1 MRLQGSFYSDMG
13 NKGVFKCVEQG
24 RGGVK
29 TSFALVPL
37 DKVTIVSPE
46 VSSFDSVDVI
56 CTGRTVDD
64 VEFRYSEMMAL
75 FHWGP

>member
-1 MRLQGSFYSDMG
+1 MRLQGSFCYDFYDSSD
-13 NKGVFKCVEQG
+13 KGVFRCVEQG

-37 DKVTIVSPE
+37 DKVTSVSPE
-46 VSSFDSVDVI
+46 VSSFDSADVI

-64 VEFRYSEMMAL
+64 VEFLYSELM
-75 FHWGP
+75 GS